1 MKNVRILLSMAALV
15 AAIALVLYNS
25 DVESLKLAAR
35 NISIPTVVEI
45 SATIAIGYL
54 IASARVRTL
63 AAYSGHSLGFRQAV
77 AAVSVGQIAANLFF
91 QVVGQVIARGLLFSR
106 AGIPLATTVVI
117 TGYERLFA
125 LIVSILLAASGALYL
140 FGVISVDAQTGGYDL
155 AKLFVGAILALVSG
169 AWLGWG
175 QLARSQLPKFDRG
188 HIDQFAVALVLSAA
202 IQLSTMTAYVFVAHA
217 LAPKIPLLH
226 VAAAASIVMLAAS
239 LPISLAGWGIR
250 EVSAVFALGAVGLS
264 PGESLVSAVTIG
276 ISSLLVAAVLAG
288 ISHRAW
294 RSTGAVSNAAGN
306 EAGRDFGSVLANWL
320 PIAAATA
327 VAFQV
332 YLPSGTGRINVNFAD
347 PIAILGGA
355 LFAIWHIRDR
365 AWPNWRVP
373 FVNGFLIFFSIDT
386 LIALTNGYVQ
396 MGWTSWAFTNKG
408 AGWLVLVAYFFVG
421 AMIASLA
428 EKKGFNIL
436 LGTFV
441 GAVTAI
447 AALDLFLLVL
457 RSAAFPIPETLLPF
471 RISGFAQNPN
481 AFGFQLLLAIA
492 ATAVLDL
499 GRLKRAVIAATLFAA
514 IWFSGSRASFGSA
527 LVLAA
532 VAPWAFWGMS
542 RKAVGR
548 GAVIVGGLAVL
559 TLALLLLLNNWTRQ
573 GDVLYSLLYNQ
584 DGERFQSISGGLSLF
599 LSNPIIGDG
608 LGAFVHDYAM
618 QTGDFL
624 PIHSTPIWLLA
635 EYGLIGFATIFGAA
649 AYLWKRAISNAWTGD
664 PIDRFVVLVLTVF
677 ATMSVAH
684 EMLYQRSL
692 WLLLGAALATHGS
705 FRAAVARST

>member
-1 MKNVRILLSMAALV
+1 MRNVRILLSMAALG

-35 NISIPTVVEI
+35 NVSVPTVVEVSI
-45 SATIAIGYL
+45 ATAIGYL
-54 IASARVRTL
+54 IASARVRML

-77 AAVSVGQIAANLFF
+77 AAVSVGQIASNLFF
-91 QVVGQVIARGLLFSR
+91 QVIGQVIARGLLFSR

-125 LIVSILLAASGALYL
+125 LIVSVLLAASGALYL
-140 FGVISVDAQTGGYDL
+140 FGVISVDGQSGGYDL
-155 AKLFVGAILALVSG
+155 AKLFVGAIMALISG

-175 QLARSQLPKFDRG
+175 EIARSQLPTIDRG
-188 HIDQFAVALVLSAA
+188 HIGQFAAAFLLSAA
-202 IQLSTMTAYVFVAHA
+202 IQLSTMMAYIFVAHA
-217 LAPKIPLLH
+217 LAPNTPLLH
-226 VAAAASIVMLAAS
+226 LAAATTVVMLAAS

-276 ISSLLVAAVLAG
+276 VLSLLVAAVLAG
-288 ISHRAW
+288 ISHKAW
-294 RSTGAVSNAAGN
+294 RSTGAVSNVD
-306 EAGRDFGSVLANWL
+306 ERTAGRDFGTALANWL

-332 YLPSGTGRINVNFAD
+332 YLPSGHGRINVNFAD
-347 PIAILGGA
+347 PVAILGGA

-365 AWPNWRVP
+365 TWPHWRVP
-373 FVNGFLIFFSIDT
+373 FVNAFLIFFSIDT
-386 LIALTNGYVQ
+386 LIALVNGYFQ
-396 MGWTSWAFTNKG
+396 IGWTSWAFTNKG
-408 AGWLVLVAYFFVG
+408 LGWLVLIAYFFVG
-421 AMIASLA
+421 ALVASLS

-436 LGTFV
+436 FGTFV
-441 GAVTAI
+441 GTVTAI
-447 AALDLFLLVL
+447 AALDLFLLIL
-457 RSAAFPIPETLLPF
+457 RSAGVPVPESLLPF

-481 AFGFQLLLAIA
+481 AFGFQLLLAVA
-492 ATAVLDL
+492 ATTVLDI
-499 GRLKRAVIAATLFAA
+499 GRVKKACIAATLFAA

-527 LVLAA
+527 LVLSL
-532 VAPWAFWGMS
+532 VIPPAFWGLS
-542 RKAVGR
+542 RKTLLR
-548 GAVIVGGLAVL
+548 GALIAVGLAVL
-559 TLALLLLLNNWTRQ
+559 SMALVLVFNNWTKQ

-584 DGERFQSISGGLSLF
+584 DGERFQSLKGGFALF
-599 LSNPIIGDG
+599 LSSPIFGVG
-608 LGAFVHDYAM
+608 LGTFVHDYAM

-635 EYGLIGFATIFGAA
+635 EYGIVGFLIIYGAVV
-649 AYLWKRAISNAWTGD
+649 YLWKRSAGNAWTGD
-664 PIDRFVVLVLTVF
+664 PIDRFVFLLLTVF

-692 WLLLGAALATHGS
+692 WLLLGAALAAHGT
-705 FRAAVARST
+705 FRYAAESR